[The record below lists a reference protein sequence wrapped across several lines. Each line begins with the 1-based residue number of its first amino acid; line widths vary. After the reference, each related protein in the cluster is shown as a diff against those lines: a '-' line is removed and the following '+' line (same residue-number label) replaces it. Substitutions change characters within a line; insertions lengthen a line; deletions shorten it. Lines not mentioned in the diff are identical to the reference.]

1 MESKVPGRPR
11 KYVHDEALGQAVDAF
26 WQKGFDATSLGD
38 LEAAMSMNRPSIYNA
53 FGDKESVYLRALGQ
67 FSGRLKEAVG
77 KRIAGE
83 PGLENALTRAYLSAL
98 DVYFSTTPP
107 RGCFMFCTA
116 PVEALAHPEVQR
128 QLMRAL
134 QELDGAFEVR
144 FRKAQ
149 ETGEYPP
156 ECDAKHAAQMAQAV
170 LHSLAIRARAGE
182 SKLSLRRMAKFAAA
196 QLCAVPGATS

>member
-1 MESKVPGRPR
+1 MESNAPGRPR

-38 LEAAMSMNRPSIYNA
+38 LEAAMNMNRPSIYNA
-53 FGDKESVYLRALGQ
+53 FGDKETVYLRALGQ
-67 FSGRLKEAVG
+67 FSARLKDAVG
-77 KRIAGE
+77 KRIATE

-98 DVYFSTTPP
+98 DVYFSTHPA

-116 PVEALAHPEVQR
+116 PVEALAHPEIQR
-128 QLMRAL
+128 QLKRAL
-134 QELDGAFEVR
+134 QELDGALEVR

-149 ETGEYPP
+149 KIGEYPRDI
-156 ECDAKHAAQMAQAV
+156 DAKHAAQMAQAV

-182 SKLSLRRMAKFAAA
+182 SKSSLRRMAKFAAA
-196 QLCAVPGATS
+196 QLCAYPGNTA